1 MSIKYET
8 IKSETI
14 HTENA
19 DLTTTFTAERDPF
32 DEPLEDNLIMND
44 TLFAEARNSVTVDGM
59 EYSFLKPPYMNF
71 DDQFRTKRKLREA
84 YTQHEFLLLYGYSG
98 CGKTTVLTQFHERF
112 PDYIHLITD
121 FTSLSP
127 ANLIVKMGEFIGLPL
142 KLRSSEIF
150 TLQDRLRSI
159 MIWTKGYHSPV
170 ILITEHVTVITKDS
184 ITLFGQ
190 QPANFEDFTAVIRS
204 RLLYTELSSIGASG
218 YDLIGYIVGIEEK
231 FSIFVVI
238 KQG

>member
-1 MSIKYET
+1 MVYLQDFWYFSVTNVQSSEYKRRERIRVYTTKEKMITAMSIKYET

-19 DLTTTFTAERDPF
+19 DLTTTFTTERDPF
-32 DEPLEDNLIMND
+32 DEPLEDNLIMNAP
-44 TLFAEARNSVTVDGM
+44 LFAEARNSVTVDGI

-71 DDQFRTKRKLREA
+71 DDQLRSKRKLREA

-127 ANLIVKMGEFIGLPL
+127 ANLIVKMNL
-142 KLRSSEIF
+142 S
-150 TLQDRLRSI
+150 
-159 MIWTKGYHSPV
+159 
-170 ILITEHVTVITKDS
+170 
-184 ITLFGQ
+184 
-190 QPANFEDFTAVIRS
+190 AS
-204 RLLYTELSSIGASG
+204 R
-218 YDLIGYIVGIEEK
+218 
-231 FSIFVVI
+231 
-238 KQG
+238 